1 VKKSCRGIRNTCAI
15 RRRAFQ
21 PTRSS
26 GASRRAA
33 HRARNSDFV
42 RVIFT
47 PLAERHIDSL
57 HEYIAMHASE
67 ERADGYV
74 GRIVDFCNGLS
85 TFPLRGTQRDD
96 LLSGLRVTGFERRV
110 TIAFIVTA
118 EAVLIEGIFYGG
130 RDFEAEFRDRT

>member
-1 VKKSCRGIRNTCAI
+1 M
-15 RRRAFQ
+15 
-21 PTRSS
+21 
-26 GASRRAA
+26 
-33 HRARNSDFV
+33 

-57 HEYIAMHASE
+57 HEYIAVHTSE
-67 ERADGYV
+67 ECADGYV

>member
-1 VKKSCRGIRNTCAI
+1 MCFDRFWACFICGLGWGRNI
-15 RRRAFQ
+15 
-21 PTRSS
+21 
-26 GASRRAA
+26 
-33 HRARNSDFV
+33 N
-42 RVIFT
+42 
-47 PLAERHIDSL
+47 SL
-57 HEYIAMHASE
+57 HEYIAEHTSE
-67 ERADGYV
+67 ERADGHV

-118 EAVLIEGIFYGG
+118 DAVLIEGIFYGG

>member
-1 VKKSCRGIRNTCAI
+1 
-15 RRRAFQ
+15 
-21 PTRSS
+21 
-26 GASRRAA
+26 
-33 HRARNSDFV
+33 
-42 RVIFT
+42 
-47 PLAERHIDSL
+47 
-57 HEYIAMHASE
+57 MHASE

-74 GRIVDFCNGLS
+74 GGIVDFCNGLS

>member
-1 VKKSCRGIRNTCAI
+1 M
-15 RRRAFQ
+15 
-21 PTRSS
+21 
-26 GASRRAA
+26 
-33 HRARNSDFV
+33 

-57 HEYIAMHASE
+57 HEYITTHASE

-74 GRIVDFCNGLS
+74 SRIVDFCNGLS